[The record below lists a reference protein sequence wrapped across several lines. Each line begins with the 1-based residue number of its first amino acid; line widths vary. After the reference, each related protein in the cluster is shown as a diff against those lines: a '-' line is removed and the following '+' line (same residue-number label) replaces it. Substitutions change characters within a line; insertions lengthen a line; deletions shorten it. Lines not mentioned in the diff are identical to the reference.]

1 MGYRRP
7 WIQQRGFAVIF
18 LVLTLSLGGA
28 AVFYGL
34 ATAIPPE
41 IERDRKTAAALAMAK
56 AALIGHAAGVTNFAG
71 NQRPGD
77 LPCPDRNDSGSPGG
91 TSATSCGNAA
101 GNQQVRRLGRLPWK
115 TLGLPDLRDGDGE
128 RLWYAVSNN
137 FKNNTRTACTAPGQI
152 GCLNSDTRGTITVRD
167 ASGAV
172 IHNGANPDPYTPS
185 GVVAVIIAPGAILK
199 RQGAASAQN
208 RTCTG
213 GTCTAAGVCTSN
225 PESITPKCDPANYL
239 DAVAGIEDNAD
250 FIDNSATNGFING
263 IVRDSSGNVI
273 VNDHLITITY
283 QDLMPKL
290 EYRVAMETI
299 NCLRSYATTA
309 SNNGRY
315 PWANPANSAN
325 TNDQV
330 NTLFGQMSGTAPF
343 LTGYLA
349 NTTASGPTMLSGWPG
364 SCALTYGSTTG
375 TWWNNWREQV
385 FYAIAD
391 AYKPGIG
398 APTGCAPGSCLSVN
412 PPSAAANKQLIVLV
426 AGQRLAA
433 IAGGQPRVTSA
444 NKQNPA
450 NYFEGNTPPIFTR
463 QPRSALFNDTVVF
476 YPP

>member
-7 WIQQRGFAVIF
+7 WIQQRGFAVVF

-28 AVFYGL
+28 AVFYSL
-34 ATAIPPE
+34 ATAVPRE
-41 IERDRKTAAALAMAK
+41 IERDRKTAEALALAK
-56 AALIGHAAGVTNFAG
+56 AALIGYAAGVSNFAG
-71 NQRPGD
+71 NARLGD

-91 TSATSCGNAA
+91 TTATSCGNAA
-101 GNQQVRRLGRLPWK
+101 GNQQARRLGRLPWK
-115 TLGLPDLRDGDGE
+115 ILGLPDLRDGDGE

-137 FKNNTRTACTAPGQI
+137 FKNNVRTACTTPGQT

-167 ASGAV
+167 ASGTV
-172 IHNGANPDPYTPS
+172 IHNGANPDPYSPS

-199 RQGAASAQN
+199 RQGAASAQS

-213 GTCTAAGVCTSN
+213 GTCTATGVCLTN
-225 PESITPKCDPANYL
+225 PESVTPKCDPANFL
-239 DAVAGIEDNAD
+239 DTVAGIEDNAD

-273 VNDHLITITY
+273 VNDRVITITY

-290 EYRVAMETI
+290 EYRVAMETL
-299 NCLRSYATTA
+299 NCLRSYATFA

-315 PWANPANSAN
+315 PWANPANSASTSDQAN
-325 TNDQV
+325 TF
-330 NTLFGQMSGTAPF
+330 FGQLPGTAPF
-343 LTGYLA
+343 LVEGYFTA
-349 NTTASGPTMLSGWPG
+349 TTTTAPMMPNLWPINCG
-364 SCALTYGSTTG
+364 LKKG

-391 AYKPGIG
+391 AYKPGVG
-398 APTGCAPGSCLSVN
+398 APTGCSIGSCLSVN
-412 PPSAAANKQLIVLV
+412 PPSATANKQLVVLV

-433 IAGGQPRVTSA
+433 VAGGQPRVTSA

-450 NYFEGNTPPIFTR
+450 NYFEGNMPPLFTR